1 MALQF
6 WALVASANAFLG
18 SLQDKVE
25 VAKQLW
31 VFLNLFP
38 DWLNYQKQVGEKEKA
53 LIREMESLCS
63 VEQDNLDTLR
73 NEELQPG
80 KKRKREVETWFRNVE
95 AKKNE
100 VDRIRQQIVT
110 TKYLWRPLLNNPLEK
125 TIEEVKDLFQ
135 HGKSFDGLVTHD
147 PTSKV
152 PLLTSNLVGRGS
164 TLETFR
170 EWLND
175 DNVSRI
181 GIYGKVGV
189 GKTALLTVIHNQI
202 LEGNNPFERI
212 YLITVAEPDISKL
225 QDAIASQVKLDL
237 SDEEDRRKRA
247 ARLHR
252 ALTLRTKCIIIL
264 DDIAESFALD
274 DVGIPNEGDGCKLIL
289 STQTMRVCQRMDCHQ
304 TLEIEPLS
312 EEEALALFK
321 EKLSLRRELEPE
333 IEQVMELIVKEC
345 RGLPSTIIEQARGL
359 IGEHEINE
367 WRDALEELKKSMIR

>member
-18 SLQDKVE
+18 SVQDKVE

-125 TIEEVKDLFQ
+125 MIEEVKDLFQ
-135 HGKSFDGLVTHD
+135 HGKSLDGLVTHD
-147 PTSKV
+147 PTSKQ
-152 PLLTSNLVGRGS
+152 PLLTSKLVGRDS
-164 TLETFR
+164 NLETVW

-175 DNVSRI
+175 VNVSRI
-181 GIYGKVGV
+181 GIYGEVGV
-189 GKTALLTVIHNQI
+189 GKTALL
-202 LEGNNPFERI
+202 P
-212 YLITVAEPDISKL
+212 PDISKL

-237 SDEEDRRKRA
+237 SHEEDRRRRA
-247 ARLHR
+247 ARLHK
-252 ALTLRTKCIIIL
+252 ALTLRTKRIIIL

-289 STQTMRVCQRMDCHQ
+289 STQTLRVCQRMDCHQ
-304 TLEIEPLS
+304 TLEIKPLS
-312 EEEALALFK
+312 YEEALALFK
-321 EKLSLRRELEPE
+321 EKISLRRELEPE

-345 RGLPSTIIEQARGL
+345 KGLPSTIIEQARDL
-359 IGEHEINE
+359 IGVHEINE
-367 WRDALEELKKSMIR
+367 WIDALEELKKSMIR